1 VRLPIRWRLT
11 VWYTAVLAAI
21 VAALAG
27 FLLLRLRADLVAG
40 VDESLDVV
48 MAELQLGLKA
58 GAAVELPAGSAALRS
73 AAGGGFAAQVLAPD
87 GTVLDGFGGA
97 EAARPLLAPALR
109 HRLAAGQRVRASVRV
124 GAGRERVRVLGEPLR
139 GRHGEAVVAAASL
152 ASVDRSIDRLEL
164 LLLVAGPAL
173 LALAALGGLLLA
185 QKALRPVAS
194 MTEQAAAIGSD
205 RLHERVAVPRARDEL
220 ARLATTLNGM
230 LARVEGGVAQQHQLV
245 ADASHELRTP
255 LAVMRSEV
263 EVGLREPGLPV
274 AAREILASVE
284 EEVEYMARVVDNL
297 LVLVRSDEGRLAL
310 LCVRVQ
316 LEEVVAA
323 AVVRMQPLAE
333 AKGIRLAVRSQP
345 AEVVGDRQ
353 RLGEVLANLL
363 DNAVK
368 YTPADG
374 MVAVGLQHHDHRVR
388 LTVDDTGPGIPAE
401 ELSLVFDRFYRVD
414 AARSRAEGGAGLG
427 LAICRELVQ
436 AHGGRIWAERRPA
449 GGSSLVV
456 ELPAAQPATH
466 PAIPLASEPGQRR
479 TSP

>member
-1 VRLPIRWRLT
+1 
-11 VWYTAVLAAI
+11 
-21 VAALAG
+21 VAA
-27 FLLLRLRADLVAG
+27 V
-40 VDESLDVV
+40 
-48 MAELQLGLKA
+48 
-58 GAAVELPAGSAALRS
+58 
-73 AAGGGFAAQVLAPD
+73 
-87 GTVLDGFGGA
+87 
-97 EAARPLLAPALR
+97 
-109 HRLAAGQRVRASVRV
+109 
-124 GAGRERVRVLGEPLR
+124 
-139 GRHGEAVVAAASL
+139 SL

-333 AKGIRLAVRSQP
+333 AKGIRLAVRGQP

-401 ELSLVFDRFYRVD
+401 ELSLVFERFYRVD

-466 PAIPLASEPGQRR
+466 PAIPLGSEPDQRR
-479 TSP
+479 TSR